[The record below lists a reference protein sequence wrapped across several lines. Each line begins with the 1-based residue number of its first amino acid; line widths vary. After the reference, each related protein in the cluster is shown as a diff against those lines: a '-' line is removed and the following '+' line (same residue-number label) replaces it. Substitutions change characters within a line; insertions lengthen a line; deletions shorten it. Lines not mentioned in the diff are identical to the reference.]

1 MEEEEEEGE
10 EGGQEGGVEGGVQGG
25 VVGGVVGG
33 VLGGQLGGFNAV
45 HWSDVKIKRQI
56 PPSFHKQPSDLILP
70 KNVVWFDFYR

>member
-33 VLGGQLGGFNAV
+33 VLEVNSVDSMV
-45 HWSDVKIKRQI
+45 HWSDVKIKGKY
-56 PPSFHKQPSDLILP
+56 PLSFHKPPSDLILS
-70 KNVVWFDFYR
+70 KNVVWFDLYR